1 MRAACSKTEW
11 AGKAHFFFLWFIAGV
26 ASRVTPQV
34 TPVGGV
40 IERTVRGMGYEL
52 VDVELAGGGLLRVFI
67 DVDAQRAAG
76 GTVIRMEDC
85 ERVSHQ
91 LSHVLTVENIDY
103 SRLEV
108 SSPGLDRP
116 LKKASDFE
124 RFAGAEVSLKLRRAL
139 QGRRNFTGTLVSEDP
154 AEGRW
159 GLDLPDPAAEVAAKG
174 PKGARRAK
182 GVKVANAEKVAKA
195 VKVAKV
201 GEAVSAGKGAKAVV
215 APEGAAAPEAGEGN
229 AGEGNAGEHVV
240 RRLSFT
246 LDEIERAR
254 LVPKYKF

>member
-1 MRAACSKTEW
+1 M
-11 AGKAHFFFLWFIAGV
+11 
-26 ASRVTPQV
+26 TPQV

-40 IERTVRGMGYEL
+40 IERAVGAMGYEL
-52 VDVELAGGGLLRVFI
+52 VDVELAGAGLLRVFI
-67 DVDAQRAAG
+67 DVDAQRAADG
-76 GTVIRMEDC
+76 SVIRMEDC

-159 GLDLPDPAAEVAAKG
+159 GLELPDPAAEAAARG
-174 PKGARRAK
+174 AKGARRAK
-182 GVKVANAEKVAKA
+182 DLKVAKAAKAAKVAKVAKVVKVVKAEKVAKVA
-195 VKVAKV
+195 DVEEVADVAKL
-201 GEAVSAGKGAKAVV
+201 EQAVNAGKDAKAVV
-215 APEGAAAPEAGEGN
+215 APERAAASDAGEGH
-229 AGEGNAGEHVV
+229 AGEHVV

>member
-1 MRAACSKTEW
+1 M
-11 AGKAHFFFLWFIAGV
+11 
-26 ASRVTPQV
+26 TPQV

-40 IERTVRGMGYEL
+40 IERAVGAMGYEL

-67 DVDAQRAAG
+67 DVDAQRAADG
-76 GTVIRMEDC
+76 SVIRMEDC

-159 GLDLPDPAAEVAAKG
+159 GLELPEPAAEAAAG
-174 PKGARRAK
+174 GAKGARRAK
-182 GVKVANAEKVAKA
+182 DVKVAKA
-195 VKVAKV
+195 AKAAKVAKV
-201 GEAVSAGKGAKAVV
+201 AGVEKVAGVAKLEQAVNAGKDAKAVV
-215 APEGAAAPEAGEGN
+215 APERAAASDAGEGH
-229 AGEGNAGEHVV
+229 AGEHVV

-254 LVPKYKF
+254 LVPK

>member
-1 MRAACSKTEW
+1 M
-11 AGKAHFFFLWFIAGV
+11 
-26 ASRVTPQV
+26 TPQV

-40 IERTVRGMGYEL
+40 IERAVGAMGYEL
-52 VDVELAGGGLLRVFI
+52 VDVELAGAGLLRVFI
-67 DVDAQRAAG
+67 DVDAQRAADG
-76 GTVIRMEDC
+76 SVIRMEDC

-159 GLDLPDPAAEVAAKG
+159 GLELPDPAAEAAARG
-174 PKGARRAK
+174 AKGARRAK
-182 GVKVANAEKVAKA
+182 DVKVAKAAKVAKVAKVVKAEKVAKVA
-195 VKVAKV
+195 DVEEVADVAKL
-201 GEAVSAGKGAKAVV
+201 EQAVNAGKDAKAVV
-215 APEGAAAPEAGEGN
+215 APERAAASDAGEGH
-229 AGEGNAGEHVV
+229 AGEHVV

>member
-1 MRAACSKTEW
+1 M
-11 AGKAHFFFLWFIAGV
+11 
-26 ASRVTPQV
+26 TPQV
-34 TPVGGV
+34 TPVAGV
-40 IERTVRGMGYEL
+40 IERAVGAMGYDL

-67 DVDAQRAAG
+67 DVDAQRAAVG
-76 GTVIRMEDC
+76 AVIRMEDC

-159 GLDLPDPAAEVAAKG
+159 GLELPDPAAEVAPRGAKAAKG
-174 PKGARRAK
+174 AKVAKVAKVAK
-182 GVKVANAEKVAKA
+182 GVKVADA
-195 VKVAKV
+195 VKVANAAMV
-201 GEAVSAGKGAKAVV
+201 ADVAMAEEAVNAGRGAKAVV
-215 APEGAAAPEAGEGN
+215 APDGAAAPDAGEGS
-229 AGEGNAGEHVV
+229 AGEHVV

-246 LDEIERAR
+246 LDEIERVR